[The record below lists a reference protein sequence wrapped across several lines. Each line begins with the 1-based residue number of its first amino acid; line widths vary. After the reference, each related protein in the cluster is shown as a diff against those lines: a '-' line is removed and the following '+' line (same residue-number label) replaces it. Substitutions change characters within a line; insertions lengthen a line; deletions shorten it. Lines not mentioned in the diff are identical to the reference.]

1 MMIDIS
7 KLESAVG
14 HIFHKRELAYTAL
27 THISYANE
35 RSCVSN
41 QRLEFLGDSVL
52 SLIVSRYLY
61 ENYSYM
67 REGDLTKLRASVVC
81 EGTLA
86 EMAKKISLTSYMR
99 FGVGE
104 KQTGGAEKASIQ
116 ADCFESILAA
126 IFLDSD
132 LETVSRVLLD
142 NLDMK
147 SVIKNHAATFK
158 KIDHKTAL
166 QEKVT
171 AAGGSVKY
179 EIYDS
184 EGPDHQKTF
193 YAKVY
198 VSTNAVQIVEKGQG
212 KSKKDAQQDA
222 AAKVV
227 F

>member
-7 KLESAVG
+7 ELESAVG
-14 HIFHKRELAYTAL
+14 HVFHKRELAFTAL

-52 SLIVSRYLY
+52 SLVVSRYLY
-61 ENYSYM
+61 DNYSYM

-86 EMAKKISLTSYMR
+86 EMARKINLTSYMR

-104 KQTGGAEKASIQ
+104 KLTGGAEKESIQ

-126 IFLDSD
+126 VFLDSD

-142 NLDMK
+142 NLGMK
-147 SVIKNHAATFK
+147 DVIRGHAATFR
-158 KIDHKTAL
+158 KIDYKTAL

-171 AAGGSVKY
+171 AAGGIVRY

-198 VSTNAVQIVEKGQG
+198 VTINSLQIIEKGQG

-222 AAKVV
+222 ASKVN

>member
-1 MMIDIS
+1 MMIDIT

-14 HIFHKRELAYTAL
+14 YVFHKRELAYTAL
-27 THISYANE
+27 THISFANE

-52 SLIVSRYLY
+52 SLVVSRYLY

-81 EGTLA
+81 ESTLA
-86 EMAKKISLTSYMR
+86 QMAKAIDLTSYMR

-132 LETVSRVLLD
+132 LQTVSEVLLN
-142 NLDMK
+142 NLDMRG
-147 SVIKNHAATFK
+147 VIKGHAATFK
-158 KIDHKTAL
+158 KVDYKTAL

-179 EIYDS
+179 EIYNS

-193 YAKVY
+193 YAKVHVNY
-198 VSTNAVQIVEKGQG
+198 NSNQIVEKGQG
-212 KSKKDAQQDA
+212 KSKKDAEQDA
-222 AAKVV
+222 AAKVKI
-227 F
+227 